1 MAYKEIVTKAILGKG
16 KKYYKN
22 SYSVSVDGVPST
34 VLGCWVINHL
44 LVSGDNYCKI

>member
-16 KKYYKN
+16 KKYYQN
-22 SYSVSVDGVPST
+22 SYSVNVSNNPST

-44 LVSGDNYCKI
+44 LVGGDNCLKI